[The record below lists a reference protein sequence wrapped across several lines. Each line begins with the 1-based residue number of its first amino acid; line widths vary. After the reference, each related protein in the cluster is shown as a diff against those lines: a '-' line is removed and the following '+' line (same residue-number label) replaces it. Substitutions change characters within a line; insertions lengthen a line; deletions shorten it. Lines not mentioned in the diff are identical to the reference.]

1 MNPTHVVLRQ
11 VKDADDL
18 RLVEASIT
26 IESDVLIEAGI
37 SGLSIILY
45 IVPF

>member
-11 VKDADDL
+11 VKDADGL
-18 RLVEASIT
+18 LLEASIT
-26 IESDVLIEAGI
+26 IEGDVLIEAGI